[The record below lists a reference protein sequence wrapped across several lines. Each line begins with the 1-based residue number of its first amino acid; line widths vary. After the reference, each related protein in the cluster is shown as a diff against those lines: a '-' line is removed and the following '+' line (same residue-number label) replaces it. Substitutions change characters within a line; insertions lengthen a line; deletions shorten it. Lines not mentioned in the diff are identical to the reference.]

1 VQGVI
6 RSLPLVIY
14 LFDLVQRR
22 NHYLSPQV
30 AQLFGYSPHQ
40 MQTADQEL
48 IATFFHPDDGPRLAA
63 HFAHIR
69 AQPPGADDHAPVFT
83 IDYRINHPQRGWVWV
98 QSRDT
103 VYARDA
109 AGCPTLVLGTAEDI
123 SERIAAEQAV
133 AESEK
138 RLRLTIEATQLATWE
153 WDLATNQ
160 VVWNE
165 QYFQLLGVA
174 PQANPLPLEAFFSH
188 LHADDAPSIRAQ
200 LQQTSQQRV
209 PYDAEFR
216 IVREDGSIR
225 WMYGYGRVTAEGNE
239 HPMRVS
245 GVMLDITERK
255 ATQVALQQS
264 EQALAE
270 LRHLT
275 LLSQTEALARTGSWE
290 YHRASGQFSWS
301 TGMYAVT
308 EVDPQR
314 KLVPEIYLELAIEAD
329 QPQARALIHYLRAG
343 LGHFEGQLQI
353 QVRDTVKTLRIKG
366 DVIGAG
372 EATRVVGVDMDISS
386 QLLAQQR
393 LRETVDSLQAVL
405 DGSPASIGLLKAQRD
420 ERGHVVDFR
429 LAVGNDRLARFLGE
443 PLPALL
449 GQPARRFSSLLWD
462 GQTLARLRH
471 VFTTQQSIYEEKRL
485 APPAQDTWVALSVSQ
500 QDDGVV
506 LTMLDIT
513 ALKEA
518 QAQQHYWLSELE
530 GSRHSVEA
538 LAQLKIALLHRSES
552 LRAVS
557 HDLKSSFGI
566 INSSISLLELAE
578 SETER
583 EQFVRMALRN
593 VQQATGLL
601 GDLLDLT
608 RLESSEQALRLS
620 LQDVSLLFAEL
631 AQQLAPLAAEQGL
644 ALNVTG
650 PAVLA
655 VETDALLLSRLL
667 QNLTM
672 NALKY
677 THRGEVTLRW
687 EQDPGSH
694 QWWFTVA
701 DTGPGLAT
709 QLVERLN
716 APDSLQTG
724 AAEPDPARTIGS
736 GAPTARES
744 WANLRGEGIGLRIVR
759 EITHLL
765 EARLEV
771 SSVVDQGTRFTVR
784 LPLRYSSQ
792 PATD

>member
-1 VQGVI
+1 
-6 RSLPLVIY
+6 
-14 LFDLVQRR
+14 
-22 NHYLSPQV
+22 
-30 AQLFGYSPHQ
+30 
-40 MQTADQEL
+40 
-48 IATFFHPDDGPRLAA
+48 
-63 HFAHIR
+63 
-69 AQPPGADDHAPVFT
+69 
-83 IDYRINHPQRGWVWV
+83 
-98 QSRDT
+98 
-103 VYARDA
+103 
-109 AGCPTLVLGTAEDI
+109 
-123 SERIAAEQAV
+123 
-133 AESEK
+133 
-138 RLRLTIEATQLATWE
+138 
-153 WDLATNQ
+153 
-160 VVWNE
+160 
-165 QYFQLLGVA
+165 
-174 PQANPLPLEAFFSH
+174 
-188 LHADDAPSIRAQ
+188 
-200 LQQTSQQRV
+200 
-209 PYDAEFR
+209 
-216 IVREDGSIR
+216 
-225 WMYGYGRVTAEGNE
+225 
-239 HPMRVS
+239 
-245 GVMLDITERK
+245 
-255 ATQVALQQS
+255 
-264 EQALAE
+264 
-270 LRHLT
+270 
-275 LLSQTEALARTGSWE
+275 
-290 YHRASGQFSWS
+290 
-301 TGMYAVT
+301 
-308 EVDPQR
+308 
-314 KLVPEIYLELAIEAD
+314 
-329 QPQARALIHYLRAG
+329 
-343 LGHFEGQLQI
+343 
-353 QVRDTVKTLRIKG
+353 
-366 DVIGAG
+366 
-372 EATRVVGVDMDISS
+372 
-386 QLLAQQR
+386 
-393 LRETVDSLQAVL
+393 
-405 DGSPASIGLLKAQRD
+405 LLKAQRD

-716 APDSLQTG
+716 APDSLQTW